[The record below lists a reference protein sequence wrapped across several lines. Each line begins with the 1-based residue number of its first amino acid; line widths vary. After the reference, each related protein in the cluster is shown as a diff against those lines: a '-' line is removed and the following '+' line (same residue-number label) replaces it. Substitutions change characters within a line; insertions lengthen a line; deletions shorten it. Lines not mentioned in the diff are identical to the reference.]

1 MIAACSSGGDE
12 PEVKNSAPTT
22 PGLTPARR

>member
-1 MIAACSSGGDE
+1 MIAACSSSGGDE

-22 PGLTPARR
+22 PGLTAW